1 MASLLAEQLEFDFF
15 APPEHEKPKTDKK
28 PAVSTAIKDEDI
40 LNYQLNRD
48 GSRKLQDFGEDLQNT
63 RKGRSLNRSTEPY
76 KFIQG
81 SPEELEK
88 RLSSEPLDKIWPTS
102 SILEL
107 HKDNPEAAACL
118 WLVRS
123 TLRGRRPAKGTFKFR
138 RYLHT
143 ASAAIALHRQ
153 VINGELAPEA
163 PTDAFDHFYE
173 VGNKYKVLAHISTK
187 YWPFIGAYS
196 IGDAQD
202 ICRWNALRLSD
213 DTDIRSYQYQCILP
227 GCRDNKQLCLKNS
240 DGKLF
245 PYYAVAVGNSE
256 KEFEANIEK
265 QLKTTF
271 GKLLEAAN
279 QPGKEQES
287 KPKAELPVELYGRG
301 VRSSHTYEVYGKS
314 GTIEFQLTDK
324 IAFESDEAFWEYLKN
339 HRTEL
344 ENKYRIF
351 REEFSKTEKDWRS
364 GSPIRDRVGPDY
376 REGKDATPEMFMST
390 FGFRGVEFGNWVKQ
404 GKNGRERQWM
414 LNNAYDSLLD
424 LSKILGIPPKAVAL
438 DGELGL
444 CFGSRGHGSAS
455 AHYEPANR
463 LINLTKTK
471 GYSCLAHEWFHA
483 LDHYLMRTNYREKLD
498 VRMLSE
504 QVDSEVI
511 FKLTPQAQERINEG
525 GKKIYSLW
533 MGSASRVEYEL
544 KTNPKAA
551 ELARRVVAGELDQAD
566 INLDIPDRGRELVYK
581 VTLTKEDLLQTER
594 GAADKIRPELHHAW
608 AETIDTIRST
618 AMHRRMLKKKAYWH
632 SKTEEAA
639 RSFEAFVEVRS
650 QELGITN
657 DFLTNGAFVEK
668 TLDKESYYPYLDGV
682 DVRRVSEKF
691 KALFEEIKS
700 KETEKG
706 VALFSKTREGK
717 SGAKISEIR
726 EALEKKFG
734 KTTIDALIDNGRL
747 KIVSGINDVPPYL
760 SALPEELKNSKKN
773 TKTGFIVPDQLA
785 HDGNPEGIFATLK
798 LKENLH
804 FPSGKVIVKEGFHIA
819 YQHRGFG
826 AKHLTGNLLE
836 HPNRS
841 LSVTQENKTE
851 EALLSLKEV
860 LGSASELFKV
870 KEDQFVF
877 YSNKYNRGVP
887 CKLND
892 DGDLFAV
899 ITDRPVN
906 VRGDRYKIW
915 GNDSV
920 RLSGALIFPDH
931 TASVTA
937 PSLVPAIEQNQNGT
951 QPVKS
956 HKGLYT
962 DVDYTEELKNN
973 LAQARSGEKRSFKK
987 TPHFINSG
995 EGRVQGFYEQEH
1007 KTAFLIAENLVPE
1020 AASSVLLHEV
1030 GIHMAYD
1037 SELKEKVIPL
1047 VKEAPR
1053 LLEEGFRQR
1062 DPVCM
1067 AAEIRLK
1074 DSGITKDHPN
1084 YAEETAAYLVEECS
1098 KQRNA
1103 LPKLQRWYKQMR
1115 STVSVWLV
1123 EHGFKDSKTLTTD
1136 DFVTIAKANIKALAE
1151 QKELTASQTKNEK
1164 ILFSLNKQ
1172 HRDTLDLMRK
1182 ELPKADPAMQNPKL
1196 LEKVL
1201 QAVEERMLDC
1211 ERQGKI
1217 LEVNSEFFK
1226 RQTPASRTQTEQKI
1240 PEQNKTKGLER

>member
-1 MASLLAEQLEFDFF
+1 MLLAEQLEFDFF
-15 APPEHEKPKTDKK
+15 APPEHEKPKVDKK
-28 PAVSTAIKDEDI
+28 PADSTAIKDADI

-88 RLSSEPLDKIWPTS
+88 RLSSEPLDKIWPKS

-123 TLRGRRPAKGTFKFR
+123 TLRGRRPAKDTYKFR

-153 VINGELAPEA
+153 VINGELAAEA

-187 YWPFIGAYS
+187 YWPFIGAFS

-240 DGKLF
+240 EGKLF

-271 GKLLEAAN
+271 GKLLETAS
-279 QPGKEQES
+279 QPEKEQES
-287 KPKAELPVELYGRG
+287 KPKPALSIKLYGRG
-301 VRSSHTYEVYGKS
+301 VRNSHTYEVYGKS

-324 IAFESDEAFWEYLKN
+324 IAFESDEAFWNYVN
-339 HRTEL
+339 THRTEL
-344 ENKYRIF
+344 ENKYREF
-351 REEFSKTEKDWRS
+351 RAEFSKTEKDWRS

-376 REGKDATPEMFMST
+376 RKGKDATPEMFMST

-650 QELGITN
+650 RELGITN
-657 DFLTNGAFVEK
+657 DFLTNGAFSK
-668 TLDKESYYPYLDGV
+668 RTLDKESYYPYLDGV
-682 DVRRVSEKF
+682 DVQRVSEKF
-691 KALFEEIKS
+691 KALFEEIKT
-700 KETEKG
+700 KETNKG

-726 EALEKKFG
+726 EALEKQFG
-734 KTTIDALIDNGRL
+734 KATIDTLIDTRRL
-747 KIVSGINDVPPYL
+747 KIAANSAEVKQFL
-760 SALPEELKNSKKN
+760 SSSSELRNSKE
-773 TKTGFIVPDQLA
+773 P
-785 HDGNPEGIFATLK
+785 
-798 LKENLH
+798 LH
-804 FPSGKVIVKEGFHIA
+804 KRWVIC
-819 YQHRGFG
+819 
-826 AKHLTGNLLE
+826 
-836 HPNRS
+836 
-841 LSVTQENKTE
+841 
-851 EALLSLKEV
+851 
-860 LGSASELFKV
+860 
-870 KEDQFVF
+870 
-877 YSNKYNRGVP
+877 YN
-887 CKLND
+887 
-892 DGDLFAV
+892 
-899 ITDRPVN
+899 
-906 VRGDRYKIW
+906 
-915 GNDSV
+915 
-920 RLSGALIFPDH
+920 
-931 TASVTA
+931 
-937 PSLVPAIEQNQNGT
+937 
-951 QPVKS
+951 
-956 HKGLYT
+956 
-962 DVDYTEELKNN
+962 
-973 LAQARSGEKRSFKK
+973 
-987 TPHFINSG
+987 
-995 EGRVQGFYEQEH
+995 
-1007 KTAFLIAENLVPE
+1007 
-1020 AASSVLLHEV
+1020 
-1030 GIHMAYD
+1030 
-1037 SELKEKVIPL
+1037 
-1047 VKEAPR
+1047 
-1053 LLEEGFRQR
+1053 
-1062 DPVCM
+1062 
-1067 AAEIRLK
+1067 
-1074 DSGITKDHPN
+1074 
-1084 YAEETAAYLVEECS
+1084 
-1098 KQRNA
+1098 
-1103 LPKLQRWYKQMR
+1103 
-1115 STVSVWLV
+1115 
-1123 EHGFKDSKTLTTD
+1123 
-1136 DFVTIAKANIKALAE
+1136 
-1151 QKELTASQTKNEK
+1151 
-1164 ILFSLNKQ
+1164 
-1172 HRDTLDLMRK
+1172 
-1182 ELPKADPAMQNPKL
+1182 
-1196 LEKVL
+1196 
-1201 QAVEERMLDC
+1201 
-1211 ERQGKI
+1211 
-1217 LEVNSEFFK
+1217 
-1226 RQTPASRTQTEQKI
+1226 
-1240 PEQNKTKGLER
+1240 

>member
-344 ENKYRIF
+344 ENKYREF
-351 REEFSKTEKDWRS
+351 RAEFSKTEKDWRS

-734 KTTIDALIDNGRL
+734 KTTINALIDNGRL

-892 DGDLFAV
+892 DGDLFQSSP
-899 ITDRPVN
+899 TD
-906 VRGDRYKIW
+906 
-915 GNDSV
+915 
-920 RLSGALIFPDH
+920 
-931 TASVTA
+931 
-937 PSLVPAIEQNQNGT
+937 PST
-951 QPVKS
+951 
-956 HKGLYT
+956 
-962 DVDYTEELKNN
+962 
-973 LAQARSGEKRSFKK
+973 
-987 TPHFINSG
+987 
-995 EGRVQGFYEQEH
+995 
-1007 KTAFLIAENLVPE
+1007 
-1020 AASSVLLHEV
+1020 
-1030 GIHMAYD
+1030 
-1037 SELKEKVIPL
+1037 
-1047 VKEAPR
+1047 
-1053 LLEEGFRQR
+1053 
-1062 DPVCM
+1062 
-1067 AAEIRLK
+1067 
-1074 DSGITKDHPN
+1074 
-1084 YAEETAAYLVEECS
+1084 
-1098 KQRNA
+1098 
-1103 LPKLQRWYKQMR
+1103 
-1115 STVSVWLV
+1115 
-1123 EHGFKDSKTLTTD
+1123 
-1136 DFVTIAKANIKALAE
+1136 
-1151 QKELTASQTKNEK
+1151 
-1164 ILFSLNKQ
+1164 
-1172 HRDTLDLMRK
+1172 
-1182 ELPKADPAMQNPKL
+1182 
-1196 LEKVL
+1196 
-1201 QAVEERMLDC
+1201 
-1211 ERQGKI
+1211 
-1217 LEVNSEFFK
+1217 
-1226 RQTPASRTQTEQKI
+1226 
-1240 PEQNKTKGLER
+1240 

>member
-1 MASLLAEQLEFDFF
+1 MLLAEQLEFDFF
-15 APPEHEKPKTDKK
+15 APPEHEKPKTDKT
-28 PAVSTAIKDEDI
+28 ATVSTAIKDEDI

-48 GSRKLQDFGEDLQNT
+48 GSRKLQDFGENLNNT
-63 RKGRSLNRSTEPY
+63 RKGRSVNRSTELY

-88 RLSSEPLDKIWPTS
+88 RLSSEPLDKIWPKS

-123 TLRGRRPAKGTFKFR
+123 TLSGRRPAKGTYKFR

-153 VINGELAPEA
+153 IINGELAPEA

-173 VGNKYKVLAHISTK
+173 VGDKYKVLSHISTK

-240 DGKLF
+240 EGKLF

-271 GKLLEAAN
+271 GKLLEDAN

-287 KPKAELPVELYGRG
+287 KPEPPIKLYGRG
-301 VRSSHTYEVYGKS
+301 VRNSHAYEVYGKS

-324 IAFESDEAFWEYLKN
+324 IAFESDEAFWNYVN
-339 HRTEL
+339 THRTDL
-344 ENKYRIF
+344 ENKYREF
-351 REEFSKTEKDWRS
+351 RAEFSKTEKDWRS

-376 REGKDATPEMFMST
+376 REGKDATPEMFMNT

-424 LSKILGIPPKAVAL
+424 LSKILGIPPRAVAL

-455 AHYEPANR
+455 AHYEPTNR

-511 FKLTPQAQERINEG
+511 FKLTPQAQERINEAA
-525 GKKIYSLW
+525 KKIYSLW

-551 ELARRVVAGELDQAD
+551 ELARRVVAGDLDQAD
-566 INLDIPDRGRELVYK
+566 VDINIPDRGRELVYK
-581 VTLTKEDLLQTER
+581 VTLSKEDLLQAER
-594 GAADKIRPELHHAW
+594 GAADQIRPELHHAW
-608 AETIDTIRST
+608 AQTIDTIRST

-639 RSFEAFVEVRS
+639 RSFEAYVEVRS

-657 DFLTNGAFVEK
+657 DFLTNGAFAKK

-682 DVRRVSEKF
+682 DVQRVSEKF
-691 KALFEEIKS
+691 KSLFEEIKS
-700 KETEKG
+700 RETEKG

-726 EALEKKFG
+726 AALDKKFG
-734 KTTIDALIDNGRL
+734 KTTIDTLIDNGRL
-747 KIVSGINDVPPYL
+747 KIVSGINDVPPHL
-760 SALPEELKNSKKN
+760 SPLPEELKNSQKN

-785 HDGNPEGIFATLK
+785 HEGNTTGCIAVFHPAVPGEI
-798 LKENLH
+798 
-804 FPSGKVIVKEGFHIA
+804 PSGEIVIPSGNHRPFH
-819 YQHRGFG
+819 HSGKG
-826 AKHLTGNLLE
+826 ARHLTGTVIEDPKRNLFPQE
-836 HPNRS
+836 
-841 LSVTQENKTE
+841 ENKTE
-851 EALLSLKEV
+851 ASLKTV
-860 LGSASELFKV
+860 LQVLASASEIY
-870 KEDQFVF
+870 KEDLGKNGSYHF
-877 YSNKYNRGVP
+877 YSRKLGLAVCTYFDGNKFVVLTQKPVKNPENIWGKKIGGLKGALEFPFNRGSVHLP
-887 CKLND
+887 SSIQDTGGNQTEHQPATAQEATYTSIDYTAKIFSDIQRAKN
-892 DGDLFAV
+892 
-899 ITDRPVN
+899 
-906 VRGDRYKIW
+906 RYKSE
-915 GNDSV
+915 D
-920 RLSGALIFPDH
+920 
-931 TASVTA
+931 
-937 PSLVPAIEQNQNGT
+937 IEG
-951 QPVKS
+951 
-956 HKGLYT
+956 
-962 DVDYTEELKNN
+962 
-973 LAQARSGEKRSFKK
+973 
-987 TPHFINSG
+987 
-995 EGRVQGFYEQEH
+995 VQGFYSSEL
-1007 KTAFLIAENLVPE
+1007 KTSFLIADNLSPE
-1020 AASSVLLHEV
+1020 SASSVLLHEV

-1115 STVSVWLV
+1115 SAVSVWLFN
-1123 EHGFKDSKTLTTD
+1123 HGFKDCKTLTTD
-1136 DFVTIAKANIKALAE
+1136 DFVTIAKSNLHRIALHPELIK
-1151 QKELTASQTKNEK
+1151 SQS
-1164 ILFSLNKQ
+1164 IQQSPPAFSRISLKKQ
-1172 HRDTLDLMRK
+1172 RK
-1182 ELPKADPAMQNPKL
+1182 TNP
-1196 LEKVL
+1196 
-1201 QAVEERMLDC
+1201 
-1211 ERQGKI
+1211 
-1217 LEVNSEFFK
+1217 
-1226 RQTPASRTQTEQKI
+1226 T
-1240 PEQNKTKGLER
+1240 LER

>member
-15 APPEHEKPKTDKK
+15 VPPEHEKPKIDKK
-28 PAVSTAIKDEDI
+28 PAVSTAIKDADI

-48 GSRKLQDFGEDLQNT
+48 GSRKLQDFGEDLHNT

-88 RLSSEPLDKIWPTS
+88 RLSSEPLDKIWPKS

-123 TLRGRRPAKGTFKFR
+123 TLRGRRPAKDTYKFR

-202 ICRWNALRLSD
+202 ICRWNDFRLSD
-213 DTDIRSYQYQCILP
+213 DTDIESYQYQCILP
-227 GCRDNKQLCLKNS
+227 GSRDNKQLCLKNS

-271 GKLLEAAN
+271 GKLLETAS
-279 QPGKEQES
+279 QPEKEQES
-287 KPKAELPVELYGRG
+287 KPKPALSIKLYGRG
-301 VRSSHTYEVYGKS
+301 VRNSHTYEVYGKS

-324 IAFESDEAFWEYLKN
+324 IAFESDEAFWNYVN
-339 HRTEL
+339 THRTEL
-344 ENKYRIF
+344 ENKYREF
-351 REEFSKTEKDWRS
+351 RAEFSKTEKDWRS

-414 LNNAYDSLLD
+414 LNNAYDSLMD

-511 FKLTPQAQERINEG
+511 FKLTPKAQERINEG

-566 INLDIPDRGRELVYK
+566 INLDIADRGRELVYK

-618 AMHRRMLKKKAYWH
+618 AMHRRMLKKKAYWN

-734 KTTIDALIDNGRL
+734 KTTINALIDNGRL

-877 YSNKYNRGVP
+877 YSNRYNRGVP

-937 PSLVPAIEQNQNGT
+937 PSLVPAIEQTQNGT

-962 DVDYTEELKNN
+962 E
-973 LAQARSGEKRSFKK
+973 
-987 TPHFINSG
+987 
-995 EGRVQGFYEQEH
+995 
-1007 KTAFLIAENLVPE
+1007 
-1020 AASSVLLHEV
+1020 
-1030 GIHMAYD
+1030 
-1037 SELKEKVIPL
+1037 
-1047 VKEAPR
+1047 
-1053 LLEEGFRQR
+1053 
-1062 DPVCM
+1062 
-1067 AAEIRLK
+1067 
-1074 DSGITKDHPN
+1074 
-1084 YAEETAAYLVEECS
+1084 
-1098 KQRNA
+1098 
-1103 LPKLQRWYKQMR
+1103 
-1115 STVSVWLV
+1115 
-1123 EHGFKDSKTLTTD
+1123 
-1136 DFVTIAKANIKALAE
+1136 
-1151 QKELTASQTKNEK
+1151 KNEK
-1164 ILFSLNKQ
+1164 IHFSLNKQ
-1172 HRDTLDLMRK
+1172 HRDTLELMRK

-1201 QAVEERMLDC
+1201 QAVEERMLES

-1217 LEVNSEFFK
+1217 LTVNSEFFK

>member
-1 MASLLAEQLEFDFF
+1 MILAEQLEFDFF

-48 GSRKLQDFGEDLQNT
+48 GSRKLQDFGEDLHNT
-63 RKGRSLNRSTEPY
+63 RKGRSVNRSTEPY

-88 RLSSEPLDKIWPTS
+88 RLSSEPLDKIWPKS

-153 VINGELAPEA
+153 VVNGELAPEA

-173 VGNKYKVLAHISTK
+173 VGDKYKVLAHISTK

-279 QPGKEQES
+279 QSGKEQES

-551 ELARRVVAGELDQAD
+551 ELARRVIAGELDQAD

-682 DVRRVSEKF
+682 DVRRVSQKF
-691 KALFEEIKS
+691 KSLFEEIKT
-700 KETEKG
+700 KETNKG
-706 VALFSKTREGK
+706 VALYSQGVATYGT
-717 SGAKISEIR
+717 KISEVQDS
-726 EALEKKFG
+726 LNKKFG
-734 KTTIDALIDNGRL
+734 KKTVDALIDSGLL
-747 KIVSGINDVPPYL
+747 KIISTLQEAEKYRAKEIK
-760 SALPEELKNSKKN
+760 ESKKN
-773 TKTGFIVPDQLA
+773 TKTGFVVPDEFA
-785 HDGNPEGIFATLK
+785 HENNPDGIFATLK
-798 LKENLH
+798 LKENLK
-804 FPSGKVIVKEGFHIA
+804 FPSGKVIVKEGYHVIHS
-819 YQHRGFG
+819 HRGYG
-826 AKHLTGNLLE
+826 VKHLTGNLIEYPKRDLYE
-836 HPNRS
+836 S
-841 LSVTQENKTE
+841 IENKTE
-851 EALLSLKEV
+851 AALRGLKDV
-860 LGSASELFKV
+860 LLTSTELFKV
-870 KEDQFVF
+870 NQEQYVF
-877 YSNKYNRGVP
+877 YSKKYNLGVP
-887 CKLND
+887 CKFYENEKT
-892 DGDLFAV
+892 FSV
-899 ITDRPVN
+899 VTSTPIRNRFNT
-906 VRGDRYKIW
+906 W
-915 GNDSV
+915 GQDYV
-920 RLSGALIFPDH
+920 RLSGALEIPDH
-931 TASVTA
+931 VASETTPPCVRAT
-937 PSLVPAIEQNQNGT
+937 EQKQIGT
-951 QPVKS
+951 QPVKA
-956 HKGLYT
+956 HEDHYI
-962 DVDYTEELKNN
+962 DVDYTQEIKEKLKNFN
-973 LAQARSGEKRSFKK
+973 ERNSIKKSSGN
-987 TPHFINSG
+987 H
-995 EGRVQGFYEQEH
+995 VQGFYDPRTKQSV
-1007 KTAFLIAENLVPE
+1007 LISENLKPLT
-1020 AASSVLLHEV
+1020 APGVLLHEIGV
-1030 GIHMAYD
+1030 HMAYD
-1037 SELKEKVIPL
+1037 SALREKMTPIIETAPKIL
-1047 VKEAPR
+1047 MEALR
-1053 LLEEGFRQR
+1053 NN
-1062 DPVCM
+1062 DP
-1067 AAEIRLK
+1067 AAELAATK
-1074 DSGITKDHPN
+1074 LQAAGISPNHPH
-1084 YAEETAAYLVEECS
+1084 YKEETCAYLVEACAA
-1098 KQRNA
+1098 KQA
-1103 LPKLQRWYKQMR
+1103 TEPKLTQWYKR
-1115 STVSVWLV
+1115 VKSAISVWMIN
-1123 EHGFKDSKTLTTD
+1123 HGFKDCTSLTPGD
-1136 DFVTIAKANIKALAE
+1136 LVTIAQANLKTIARTPELVKCTNKSASE
-1151 QKELTASQTKNEK
+1151 TEINRPTSSNKENS
-1164 ILFSLNKQ
+1164 KQ
-1172 HRDTLDLMRK
+1172 G
-1182 ELPKADPAMQNPKL
+1182 P
-1196 LEKVL
+1196 
-1201 QAVEERMLDC
+1201 ER
-1211 ERQGKI
+1211 
-1217 LEVNSEFFK
+1217 
-1226 RQTPASRTQTEQKI
+1226 
-1240 PEQNKTKGLER
+1240 

>member
-734 KTTIDALIDNGRL
+734 KTTINALIDNGRL

-987 TPHFINSG
+987 LLISLTP
-995 EGRVQGFYEQEH
+995 
-1007 KTAFLIAENLVPE
+1007 
-1020 AASSVLLHEV
+1020 
-1030 GIHMAYD
+1030 
-1037 SELKEKVIPL
+1037 
-1047 VKEAPR
+1047 VKE
-1053 LLEEGFRQR
+1053 EY
-1062 DPVCM
+1062 
-1067 AAEIRLK
+1067 K
-1074 DSGITKDHPN
+1074 DSMNKSI
-1084 YAEETAAYLVEECS
+1084 
-1098 KQRNA
+1098 
-1103 LPKLQRWYKQMR
+1103 KLR
-1115 STVSVWLV
+1115 
-1123 EHGFKDSKTLTTD
+1123 
-1136 DFVTIAKANIKALAE
+1136 
-1151 QKELTASQTKNEK
+1151 
-1164 ILFSLNKQ
+1164 FSL
-1172 HRDTLDLMRK
+1172 L
-1182 ELPKADPAMQNPKL
+1182 
-1196 LEKVL
+1196 
-1201 QAVEERMLDC
+1201 
-1211 ERQGKI
+1211 
-1217 LEVNSEFFK
+1217 
-1226 RQTPASRTQTEQKI
+1226 
-1240 PEQNKTKGLER
+1240 KT